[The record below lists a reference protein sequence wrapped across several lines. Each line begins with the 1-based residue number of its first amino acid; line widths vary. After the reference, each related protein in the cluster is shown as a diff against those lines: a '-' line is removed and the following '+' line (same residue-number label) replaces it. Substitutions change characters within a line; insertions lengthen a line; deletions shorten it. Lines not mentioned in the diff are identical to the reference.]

1 MSFINEIKKEVGKKI
16 FDNQENAYS
25 LMIPSFVFKDRRLKV
40 LEVLVE
46 YLKEDCNLSY
56 HEIASLLNRDDR
68 TIWTVYQRALKKRK
82 NEGL

>member
-1 MSFINEIKKEVGKKI
+1 MRIINEFKKEEVKR
-16 FDNQENAYS
+16 DLDSQQNAHS

-56 HEIASLLNRDDR
+56 HEIAILLNRDDR
-68 TIWTVYQRALKKRK
+68 TIWTVYQRALKKRE
-82 NEGL
+82 NEK